1 MRYANSNESCIR
13 SNGTLGGLT
22 AEGVVVLSKVFEKV
36 FEGPFNV
43 PTTPCRRQR
52 NDSNNNQFILSEFY
66 NSTLQIV
73 TIEQDDL
80 NMRVDIP
87 PRKSL
92 RFWANH
98 DTDYLFTFRCRG
110 TEHSKS

>member
-22 AEGVVVLSKVFEKV
+22 AEGVVVLSKVFE
-36 FEGPFNV
+36 GPFNV

-52 NDSNNNQFILSEFY
+52 NDSNNNQLGYILSEFY
-66 NSTLQIV
+66 NSMLQIV
-73 TIEQDDL
+73 TIEQDDI
-80 NMRVDIP
+80 NIKVDIL

-110 TEHSKS
+110 IQHSQL

>member
-1 MRYANSNESCIR
+1 MRYANSDESCIR

-22 AEGVVVLSKVFEKV
+22 VEGVVVLSKL

-43 PTTPCRRQR
+43 PTPPSRRQR
-52 NDSNNNQFILSEFY
+52 NDSNNFEFC

-80 NMRVDIP
+80 NMRVDISP
-87 PRKSL
+87 QKTLS
-92 RFWANH
+92 FWANH
-98 DTDYLFTFRCRG
+98 DIDYLFTFRCRG

>member
-1 MRYANSNESCIR
+1 MFFIRYWMRYANSDESCIR
-13 SNGTLGGLT
+13 SNGIPGGFT
-22 AEGVVVLSKVFEKV
+22 VEGVVVLSKV

-52 NDSNNNQFILSEFY
+52 NDSNNFEFY

-80 NMRVDIP
+80 NIKADIP
-87 PRKSL
+87 PRESL

-98 DTDYLFTFRCRG
+98 DTVYRFTFRCRG
-110 TEHSKS
+110 TEHRKS

>member
-1 MRYANSNESCIR
+1 MRYANSDESCIR

-22 AEGVVVLSKVFEKV
+22 AEGVVVLSRV

-43 PTTPCRRQR
+43 PTTPCRRR
-52 NDSNNNQFILSEFY
+52 RSGPNNKQYISPDFY

-80 NMRVDIP
+80 NMRVDISP
-87 PRKSL
+87 QKTLS
-92 RFWANH
+92 FWANH
-98 DTDYLFTFRCRG
+98 DIDYLFTFRCRG
-110 TEHSKS
+110 SEHSKV